1 MNPYKVLGVR
11 PSASLEEIKDAYEN
25 LSTSYGTDNF
35 ETSPEQPFFE
45 DKLSELNEAY
55 NLLANDIKYK
65 DIRKLIEN
73 EQFLSAE
80 TELNLIG
87 DKNSPEWN
95 YLKGFV
101 MLKKGW
107 VQAGVNHLKT
117 AAELNPANDEYKET
131 LMLLTKK
138 VNQIKANYARMAKA
152 RAAATANNSN
162 NNMCGGG
169 GQSNN
174 MCGGNPGG
182 GSGIDPNLL
191 SMLMGGNN
199 QNPMGNAN
207 TGSNPTAGANSNPM
221 GNVNPMGNNNPLGNM
236 NPMGNMNPL
245 GGGGNSNPL
254 QNMLMQSLMSGGG
267 GGMNMC
273 GGAPGGGGGMC

>member
-11 PSASLEEIKDAYEN
+11 PSASLEEIKNAYEN
-25 LSTSYGTDNF
+25 LSTTYGSNDF

-55 NLLANDIKYK
+55 NSLVNDIKYK

-80 TELNLIG
+80 TELNLIA
-87 DKNSPEWN
+87 DNSSPEWN

-117 AAELNPANDEYKET
+117 AAELNPTNEEYKET

-138 VNQIKANYARMAKA
+138 VNQIKANYARMARA
-152 RAAATANNSN
+152 RAAAASNNNSN
-162 NNMCGGG
+162 SMCGGGQSNSMCGGG
-169 GQSNN
+169 GSGSQ
-174 MCGGNPGG
+174 GG
-182 GSGIDPNLL
+182 GIDPNLL

-207 TGSNPTAGANSNPM
+207 MGANPTAGANDNPM
-221 GNVNPMGNNNPLGNM
+221 GNMSPLGNS
-236 NPMGNMNPL
+236 NPMANMNPL

-267 GGMNMC
+267 SGMNMC
-273 GGAPGGGGGMC
+273 GGSPGGGGGMC

>member
-11 PSASLEEIKDAYEN
+11 PSASLEEIKSAYEN
-25 LSTSYGTDNF
+25 LSSTYSVDNF
-35 ETSPEQPFFE
+35 ESSPEQPFFE

-55 NLLANDIKYK
+55 NSLINDIKYK

-87 DKNSPEWN
+87 DKTSPEWN

-117 AAELNPANDEYKET
+117 AAELNPTNEEYKET
-131 LMLLTKK
+131 LLLLNKK
-138 VNQIKANYARMAKA
+138 INQRKANYARMARA
-152 RAAATANNSN
+152 RAAASSN
-162 NNMCGGG
+162 NNNSMCGGG

-174 MCGGNPGG
+174 MCGGPSQGG
-182 GSGIDPNLL
+182 GGGIDPNLL
-191 SMLMGGNN
+191 SMLMGNN
-199 QNPMGNAN
+199 ANPMGNAN
-207 TGSNPTAGANSNPM
+207 ATANPM
-221 GNVNPMGNNNPLGNM
+221 GNTTNPMGNAGNTGA

-245 GGGGNSNPL
+245 GGGANNNPL

-267 GGMNMC
+267 NGMNMC
-273 GGAPGGGGGMC
+273 GGAPGGKGMC